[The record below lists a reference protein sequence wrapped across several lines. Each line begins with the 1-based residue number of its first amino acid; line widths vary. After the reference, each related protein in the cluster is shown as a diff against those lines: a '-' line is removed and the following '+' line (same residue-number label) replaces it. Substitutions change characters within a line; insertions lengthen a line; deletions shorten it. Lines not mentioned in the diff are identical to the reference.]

1 MPNKQNL
8 GETVVKDPGPRTIIT
23 FCRYPEVLIP
33 NLNNDDNVNDFRF
46 NIHCGCTPHNIC
58 LKMASLLRS
67 HFFYPWY
74 LWFAVFKEMSISL
87 LTLERFACFFSS
99 IRSTLTFCLR
109 CLAPGTPLSSSTRT
123 YANACGD
130 DWAWHRNERAGFR
143 WQTSETHREITLNKK
158 KRHER
163 PSTNPLKRS
172 TTWLY
177 IQPSTG
183 GFHLQPKKHLK

>member
-58 LKMASLLRS
+58 LKMVSLLRS

-87 LTLERFACFFSS
+87 LTLERFACFFH
-99 IRSTLTFCLR
+99 
-109 CLAPGTPLSSSTRT
+109 PLDPR
-123 YANACGD
+123 
-130 DWAWHRNERAGFR
+130 WLFVFVAWHQELPWAPAPERMRTHAAMTGR
-143 WQTSETHREITLNKK
+143 DTETNVPDSGGRHQ
-158 KRHER
+158 KRIGR
-163 PSTNPLKRS
+163 
-172 TTWLY
+172 
-177 IQPSTG
+177 
-183 GFHLQPKKHLK
+183 